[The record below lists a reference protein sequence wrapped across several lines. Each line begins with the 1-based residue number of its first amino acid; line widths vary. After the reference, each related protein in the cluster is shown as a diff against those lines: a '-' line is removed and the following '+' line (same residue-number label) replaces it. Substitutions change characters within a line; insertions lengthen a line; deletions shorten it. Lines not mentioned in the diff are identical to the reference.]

1 MAGGPLGG
9 ILCQYCVVWWQ
20 AGVYSLSVPCAG
32 GQVYGQHGG
41 AQGSVC
47 HGGAQFCPSASS
59 FAVLPGFDSI
69 VTCPRHKTALATKPD
84 IKLGP

>member
-47 HGGAQFCPSASS
+47 HGGAQGSVRLPPPLLCCLGLIQLLH
-59 FAVLPGFDSI
+59 VL
-69 VTCPRHKTALATKPD
+69 D
-84 IKLGP
+84 IKQLWPLSQTSS